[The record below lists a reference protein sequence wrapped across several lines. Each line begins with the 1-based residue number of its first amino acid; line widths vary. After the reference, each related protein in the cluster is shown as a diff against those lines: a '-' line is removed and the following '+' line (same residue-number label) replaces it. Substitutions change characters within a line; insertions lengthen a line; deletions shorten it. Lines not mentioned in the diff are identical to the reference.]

1 MTFSVRLAA
10 ARTDVPS
17 GAARLCAHA
26 TPDTGRLPVVFLHAA
41 IGDSRMWHHE
51 IATLGCS
58 RRVVAYD
65 RRGFGET
72 KATHEQHAPVDD
84 AIAVLDALAI
94 ERAILVGCSNGGR
107 IALDT
112 TIAHPDR
119 VAGLVLVCA
128 AIGGAPES
136 PIWSEEPLKSTY
148 DAWLAAEKA
157 KDHATL
163 TRISAH
169 VWLDGPLEPDG
180 RVQGPVRDLYAAM
193 MERTLVDPEDET
205 ATAMPDTA
213 YAALPTLNVPTLVYW
228 GPLDVSSVTAEMHHA
243 AATIPGATGVEI
255 PGTAHL
261 PNLERPDLFM
271 PPLEA
276 FIARLD

>member
-1 MTFSVRLAA
+1 MTSAVRLAA

-17 GAARLCAHA
+17 GSAQLCVYT
-26 TPDTGRLPVVFLHAA
+26 TPATGRLPIVFMHAA

-51 IATLGCS
+51 IATLGPS
-58 RRVVAYD
+58 RRVVAFD

-72 KATHEQHAPVDD
+72 RATHERHAPVDD
-84 AIAVLDALAI
+84 AIAVLDAFGIA
-94 ERAILVGCSNGGR
+94 RAILVGCSNGGR

-112 TIAHPDR
+112 AVEHPDR

-128 AIGGAPES
+128 AVGGAPEK
-136 PIWSEEPLKSTY
+136 PIWTEEPLKAIY
-148 DAWLAAEKA
+148 DAWLVAEQA
-157 KDHATL
+157 KDNDAL
-163 TRISAH
+163 ARISAH

-180 RVQGPVRDLYAAM
+180 RVQGSVRDLYMTM
-193 MERTLVDPEDET
+193 MERTLVDPEDESVT
-205 ATAMPDTA
+205 DMPDTA
-213 YAALPTLNVPTLVYW
+213 YAALPTLDVPTLVYW
-228 GPLDVSSVTAEMHHA
+228 GPLDVSTVTDVMQHA

-255 PGTAHL
+255 PGTGHL
-261 PNLERPDLFM
+261 PNLERPDLFV